1 MEEHDRNLLQGVLW
15 GEEEEEEEVK
25 NHCSNIKT

>member
-1 MEEHDRNLLQGVLW
+1 LLQGVLW